1 MSIEQF
7 RGALTIAG
15 DMYNPSHFE
24 ETRSEVLRDLIIAH
38 PLGALVTL
46 GTAGLDA
53 NHIPF
58 EFSVGAAGDAPLGTL
73 RGHVA
78 RANPVWKDFSRS
90 VDVLVIFQ
98 GPSSY
103 ITPSWYETKK
113 ETGKVV
119 PTYNYCTVHAHG
131 PLIVHD
137 DREWLRGMVTR
148 LTQRF
153 ESSRAAPW
161 SVADAPA
168 DFIDQQLAAIV
179 GIEIPIGR
187 LAGKWKV
194 SQNRPAIDRPK
205 IVAGLRERAAGNDAA
220 MADLVARPAPPT

>member
-1 MSIEQF
+1 
-7 RGALTIAG
+7 
-15 DMYNPSHFE
+15 MYLPAHFE
-24 ETRSEVLRDLIIAH
+24 ETRPEVLRDLIAAH

-46 GTAGLDA
+46 TPGGLDA
-53 NHIPF
+53 NHLPF
-58 EFSVGAAGDAPLGTL
+58 EFAVDGGPLGTL

-78 RANPVWKDFSRS
+78 RANPVWQDFSRD
-90 VDVLVIFQ
+90 VGVLVIFQ

-137 DREWLRGMVTR
+137 DREWLRAMVTR

-153 ESSRAAPW
+153 ESTRPTPW
-161 SVADAPA
+161 AVADAPA
-168 DFIDQQLAAIV
+168 DYLDKQLAAIV
-179 GIEIPIGR
+179 GIEIPIAR
-187 LAGKWKV
+187 LTGKWKV
-194 SQNRPAIDRPK
+194 SQNRPAADRAN
-205 IVAGLRERAAGNDAA
+205 VEAGLRERGTADYAA
-220 MADLVARPAPPT
+220 MADLVRDFGKPNAAR

>member
-1 MSIEQF
+1 
-7 RGALTIAG
+7 
-15 DMYNPSHFE
+15 MYNPPHFE
-24 ETRSEVLRDLIIAH
+24 ETRPEILRDLVVAH

-46 GTAGLDA
+46 GSTGLDA

-58 EFSVGAAGDAPLGTL
+58 EFAAGDGPHGTL

-78 RANPVWKDFSRS
+78 RSNPVWKDFSREHE
-90 VDVLVIFQ
+90 VLVIFQ
-98 GPSSY
+98 GPSAY

-131 PLIVHD
+131 PLVVHD

-153 ESSRAAPW
+153 ESTRPAPW
-161 SVADAPA
+161 AVMDAPA
-168 DFIDQQLAAIV
+168 DFIDKQLAAIV
-179 GIEIPIGR
+179 GIEVPVARIV
-187 LAGKWKV
+187 GKWKV
-194 SQNRPAIDRPK
+194 SQNRPAVDQAK
-205 IVAGLRERAAGNDAA
+205 VAAGLRSQGAPDSAA
-220 MADLVARPAPPT
+220 MADLVRDFGKPNAPQ

>member
-1 MSIEQF
+1 
-7 RGALTIAG
+7 
-15 DMYNPSHFE
+15 MYNPPHFE
-24 ETRSEVLRDLIIAH
+24 ESRPEVLRDLIVAH

-46 GTAGLDA
+46 GSTGLDA

-58 EFSVGAAGDAPLGTL
+58 EFAPGDGPHGTL

-78 RANPVWKDFSRS
+78 RSNQVWKDFSRE

-98 GPSSY
+98 GPSAY

-131 PLIVHD
+131 PLIIHD

-153 ESSRAAPW
+153 ESARPAPW
-161 SVADAPA
+161 AVTDAPS
-168 DFIDQQLAAIV
+168 DFIDKQLAAIV
-179 GIEIPIGR
+179 GIEIPIAR
-187 LAGKWKV
+187 IAGKWKV
-194 SQNRPAIDRPK
+194 SQNRPAADQAK
-205 IVAGLRERAAGNDAA
+205 VADGLRAQATAESAA
-220 MADLVARPAPPT
+220 MADLVRDFGKPNAPQ

>member
-1 MSIEQF
+1 
-7 RGALTIAG
+7 
-15 DMYNPSHFE
+15 MYNPPHFE
-24 ETRSEVLRDLIIAH
+24 ETRPDVLRDLIVAH

-46 GTAGLDA
+46 GTTGLDA

-58 EFSVGAAGDAPLGTL
+58 EFVPGDGPHGTL

-78 RANPVWKDFSRS
+78 RANPVWKDFSRD

-131 PLIVHD
+131 PLVIHD

-153 ESSRAAPW
+153 EATRPAPW
-161 SVADAPA
+161 AVSDAPA
-168 DFIDQQLAAIV
+168 DFIDKQLAAIV
-179 GIEIPIGR
+179 GIEIPIAR
-187 LAGKWKV
+187 IVGKWKV
-194 SQNRPAIDRPK
+194 SQNRPVTDRPG
-205 IVAGLRERAAGNDAA
+205 IVSGLQAQGIPAATA
-220 MADLVARPAPPT
+220 MADLVRDFGKPNVS

>member
-1 MSIEQF
+1 
-7 RGALTIAG
+7 
-15 DMYNPSHFE
+15 MYNPPHFE
-24 ETRSEVLRDLIIAH
+24 ETRPETLRDLIVAH

-46 GTAGLDA
+46 GSTGLDA
-53 NHIPF
+53 NHVPF
-58 EFSVGAAGDAPLGTL
+58 EFATGDGPHGTL

-78 RANPVWKDFSRS
+78 RGNPVWRDFSRD

-98 GPSSY
+98 GPSAY
-103 ITPSWYETKK
+103 ITPTWYKTKK

-153 ESSRAAPW
+153 ESTRPAPCA
-161 SVADAPA
+161 VTDAPA
-168 DFIDQQLAAIV
+168 DFIDKQLAAIV
-179 GIEIPIGR
+179 GIEIPIAR
-187 LAGKWKV
+187 IFGKWKV
-194 SQNRPAIDRPK
+194 SQNRPGTDQAKVVD
-205 IVAGLRERAAGNDAA
+205 GLCERGTPESAA
-220 MADLVARPAPPT
+220 MADLVRNFGRPNAPH

>member
-1 MSIEQF
+1 
-7 RGALTIAG
+7 
-15 DMYNPSHFE
+15 MYNPPHFE
-24 ETRSEVLRDLIIAH
+24 ETRPGILRDLIIAH

-46 GTAGLDA
+46 GSTGLDA

-58 EFSVGAAGDAPLGTL
+58 EFATDGGPHGTL

-78 RANPVWKDFSRS
+78 RANPVWKDFSAD
-90 VDVLVIFQ
+90 VGVLVIFQ

-131 PLIVHD
+131 PLIIHD

-153 ESSRAAPW
+153 ESTRPAPW
-161 SVADAPA
+161 AVTDAPA
-168 DFIDQQLAAIV
+168 DFIDRQLAAIV
-179 GIEIPIGR
+179 GLEIPLVR
-187 LAGKWKV
+187 LTGKWKV
-194 SQNRPAIDRPK
+194 SQNRPVPDRAN
-205 IVAGLRERAAGNDAA
+205 IIRGLQAQGTPDSAA
-220 MADLVARPAPPT
+220 MAGLVRDFEKPNVS

>member
-1 MSIEQF
+1 
-7 RGALTIAG
+7 
-15 DMYNPSHFE
+15 MYNPSHFE
-24 ETRSEVLRDLIIAH
+24 ETRPEVLRDLIVAH

-46 GTAGLDA
+46 TAAGLDA
-53 NHIPF
+53 NHLPF
-58 EFSVGAAGDAPLGTL
+58 ELATDRGPLGTL

-78 RANPVWKDFSRS
+78 RANPLWKDFSPG

-98 GPSSY
+98 GPASY

-131 PLIVHD
+131 PLRVHD
-137 DREWLRGMVTR
+137 DRAWLRGLVTR

-153 ESSRAAPW
+153 ESARSAPW
-161 SVADAPA
+161 AVADAPP

-179 GIEIPIGR
+179 GIEIP
-187 LAGKWKV
+187 LAKLTGKWKV
-194 SQNRPAIDRPK
+194 SQNRPAADRAG
-205 IVAGLRERAAGNDAA
+205 VVHGLRAQANAPSSA
-220 MADLVARPAPPT
+220 MADLVRDFGKPNSAP

>member
-1 MSIEQF
+1 
-7 RGALTIAG
+7 
-15 DMYNPSHFE
+15 MYNPPHFE
-24 ETRSEVLRDLIIAH
+24 ETRPEVLRDLIVAH

-46 GTAGLDA
+46 TPTGLDA

-58 EFSVGAAGDAPLGTL
+58 EFAAGKGSHGML

-78 RANPVWKDFSRS
+78 RANPVWQDFSR
-90 VDVLVIFQ
+90 DIEVLVIFQ

-119 PTYNYCTVHAHG
+119 PTYNYCTVHVHG
-131 PLIVHD
+131 PLVVHD

-153 ESSRAAPW
+153 ESVRAAPW
-161 SVADAPA
+161 AVTDAPA
-168 DFIDQQLAAIV
+168 DFIDKQLAAIV
-179 GIEIPIGR
+179 GIEIPIAR
-187 LAGKWKV
+187 IVGKWKV
-194 SQNRPAIDRPK
+194 SQNRPAPDQAK
-205 IVAGLRERAAGNDAA
+205 VVEGLRTQGTANSAA
-220 MADLVARPAPPT
+220 MAGLVRDFGKPNTPS

>member
-1 MSIEQF
+1 
-7 RGALTIAG
+7 
-15 DMYNPSHFE
+15 MYNPPHFE
-24 ETRSEVLRDLIIAH
+24 ETRPEVLRELIAAH

-46 GTAGLDA
+46 GSTGLDA
-53 NHIPF
+53 NHIPL
-58 EFSVGAAGDAPLGTL
+58 EFAPDGGPLGTL

-78 RANPVWKDFSRS
+78 RANPVWKDFSRD

-131 PLIVHD
+131 PLVVHD

-153 ESSRAAPW
+153 ESSRPAPW
-161 SVADAPA
+161 AVADAPA
-168 DFIDQQLAAIV
+168 DYIDKQLAAIV
-179 GIEIPIGR
+179 GIEIPLRR
-187 LAGKWKV
+187 LVGKWKV
-194 SQNRPAIDRPK
+194 SQNRPAADRAK
-205 IVAGLRERAAGNDAA
+205 VVDGLRQRGTADATA
-220 MADLVARPAPPT
+220 MADLVRNFGQPDATS

>member
-1 MSIEQF
+1 
-7 RGALTIAG
+7 
-15 DMYNPSHFE
+15 MYNPPHFE
-24 ETRSEVLRDLIIAH
+24 ETRPEVLRDLIVAH

-46 GTAGLDA
+46 TPGGLDA

-58 EFSVGAAGDAPLGTL
+58 EFAADGGPLGTL

-78 RANPVWKDFSRS
+78 RANPVWQNFSRD

-113 ETGKVV
+113 ETGKVI

-131 PLIVHD
+131 PLVVHD
-137 DREWLRGMVTR
+137 EREWLRGMVTR

-153 ESSRAAPW
+153 ESTRSAPW
-161 SVADAPA
+161 AVTDAPA
-168 DFIDQQLAAIV
+168 DYLEKQLAAIV
-179 GIEIPIGR
+179 GVEIPIAR
-187 LAGKWKV
+187 LVGKWKV
-194 SQNRPAIDRPK
+194 SQNRPAADQAK
-205 IVAGLRERAAGNDAA
+205 VVEGLRAQDTVDSAA
-220 MADLVARPAPPT
+220 MADLVRDFGKPNAHK